1 MTDDGDKLDLRKVTA
16 TVYIIASKKHL
27 KYLSD
32 VQKIYQY
39 KDGVYVE
46 FTKDDLGTALQ
57 KAFDGYLSNHWVDEA
72 YGIVKRRYKTI
83 LGPEDQNPRFIS
95 VQNGVI
101 DLETME
107 LLPHS
112 PDSWVTNKLPIT
124 YDPSADC
131 PAIKQ
136 FLSEVLRPEDIPLMQ
151 EIIGWTLWKYDY
163 RPHKAVMLY
172 GNGRNGK
179 SVMLRIIE
187 ALHGENNVSH
197 VALDVL
203 CNHKFAA
210 AQLVDKSV
218 NLYSDLPAKD
228 LSETSTFKCVTGE
241 DTILVE
247 EKYKTPFSYKNY
259 AKLIFAANK
268 LPKSPDDSD
277 GFYSRWIIIEFPRQ
291 FSEDEQDKTLVDK
304 LTTPEELSG
313 LLNFA
318 LDGLRRLRANG
329 WTFSYRRSLHDVR
342 RMYQRLSDP
351 VYAFLEDC
359 CEHAPPENYITKAEL
374 FSVYK
379 EYALLKGLKT
389 YSHLKF
395 SKLVEDNTLIP
406 VDSGTIEHGTVKV
419 WRGIRWKGKG
429 YRGDPSSPLI
439 PNEKG
444 DRGDSFCLTLPS
456 LEDKREEKEIDKIGH
471 LGHPHDRGIT
481 SVAQEPAPA
490 SEARE
495 DSTRGGNICEAP
507 AELQNRDASTSSS
520 ETSDKSAAKL
530 MINDTQNRAEL
541 NDAAQR
547 VYKILRE
554 KGRASASELARATGH
569 GIKQVRKALQEL
581 QERDLVIRE
590 RSSEPYGPDTW
601 RVNAL

>member
-1 MTDDGDKLDLRKVTA
+1 
-16 TVYIIASKKHL
+16 
-27 KYLSD
+27 
-32 VQKIYQY
+32 
-39 KDGVYVE
+39 
-46 FTKDDLGTALQ
+46 
-57 KAFDGYLSNHWVDEA
+57 
-72 YGIVKRRYKTI
+72 
-83 LGPEDQNPRFIS
+83 
-95 VQNGVI
+95 
-101 DLETME
+101 
-107 LLPHS
+107 
-112 PDSWVTNKLPIT
+112 
-124 YDPSADC
+124 
-131 PAIKQ
+131 
-136 FLSEVLRPEDIPLMQ
+136 
-151 EIIGWTLWKYDY
+151 
-163 RPHKAVMLY
+163 
-172 GNGRNGK
+172 
-179 SVMLRIIE
+179 
-187 ALHGENNVSH
+187 
-197 VALDVL
+197 
-203 CNHKFAA
+203 
-210 AQLVDKSV
+210 
-218 NLYSDLPAKD
+218 
-228 LSETSTFKCVTGE
+228 
-241 DTILVE
+241 
-247 EKYKTPFSYKNY
+247 
-259 AKLIFAANK
+259 
-268 LPKSPDDSD
+268 
-277 GFYSRWIIIEFPRQ
+277 
-291 FSEDEQDKTLVDK
+291 
-304 LTTPEELSG
+304 
-313 LLNFA
+313 
-318 LDGLRRLRANG
+318 
-329 WTFSYRRSLHDVR
+329 
-342 RMYQRLSDP
+342 MYQRLSDP

-456 LEDKREEKEIDKIGH
+456 LERKREEKEIDKIGH